1 MIHKTAILEIRHRL
15 DIPEAGFPDEKKALR
30 WYKDHFQRSKG
41 INFRGSFGFRYEPMS
56 DIFDFEY
63 KSSPKGLW
71 IASPYPLDQE
81 VPLDREVAYLANEAK
96 VPKWGSPALRLVV
109 LIGELPESLEFRLPY
124 RFIAPLGNFRVL
136 IHPVD
141 RVSRKYWRNTG
152 EMMGLLPSEVDMWQ
166 VPGTITIYRRE
177 RKNKKEQLYQQVLS
191 AYHQAIGERRMK
203 GKMGR
208 WGLLLET
215 GQILK
220 DNYGWESPLD
230 SYTVRRYLDR
240 AEKIWHISTR

>member
-1 MIHKTAILEIRHRL
+1 M
-15 DIPEAGFPDEKKALR
+15 
-30 WYKDHFQRSKG
+30 
-41 INFRGSFGFRYEPMS
+41 
-56 DIFDFEY
+56 
-63 KSSPKGLW
+63 
-71 IASPYPLDQE
+71 
-81 VPLDREVAYLANEAK
+81 
-96 VPKWGSPALRLVV
+96 
-109 LIGELPESLEFRLPY
+109 EFRLPY

-141 RVSRKYWRNTG
+141 RVSRKYWRDTG
-152 EMMGLLPSEVDMWQ
+152 EMMGLLPSEVDMWR

-191 AYHQAIGERRMK
+191 AYHQAIGERRRK
-203 GKMGR
+203 GKTGR

-230 SYTVRRYLDR
+230 SYTVRRYLYR
-240 AEKIWHISTR
+240 AEKIWHI